1 MKDKEFLKRISKI
14 SESYEE
20 ILMLL
25 SKIETKGEK
34 SYKQKCIELIT
45 KKKQKFKKKLK
56 KRIDKRSRFMIVLE
70 NRN

>member
-25 SKIETKGEK
+25 SKTETKGEK
-34 SYKQKCIELIT
+34 SYKQNIYR
-45 KKKQKFKKKLK
+45 KFKIHGIY
-56 KRIDKRSRFMIVLE
+56 R
-70 NRN
+70 

>member
-25 SKIETKGEK
+25 SKTETKGEK
-34 SYKQKCIELIT
+34 SYKDKCIELIT
-45 KKKQKFKKKLK
+45 KKPKNYEQ
-56 KRIDKRSRFMIVLE
+56 
-70 NRN
+70 